1 MMKKTKLTAISR
13 VSVFLLIFGLA
24 SALVGCDKWQKMS
37 RSSSEDGAQ
46 DNTVVQTEWKNE
58 NTTNMSAEKMLPA
71 EKTAASNPVKIEQN
85 NSVLNPDKYVVQ
97 IGAFLDRNNADRL
110 VKKLN
115 KKGIPANL
123 IVLEKSV
130 KTWHIVRIGDFDDKT
145 KAVKAAGLYTASE
158 NSDSV
163 VMHNGKVVQ
172 LVRPD
177 GKMMPADAS
186 APGKGMVRRSAK
198 NDRFTFQV
206 GGLMTKA
213 AAKKQKSKL
222 LKKGYS
228 PYISKISSTIN
239 DELWYTVRIG
249 EFFTIDEAANAA
261 AKFAAKEDIPTRA
274 DLVMK

>member
-1 MMKKTKLTAISR
+1 MMKKTKLTATNK
-13 VSVFLLIFGLA
+13 VSVFLLVIGLA
-24 SALVGCDKWQKMS
+24 GSLVGCDYLPMMS
-37 RSSSEDGAQ
+37 QSSSEDDAQ
-46 DNTVVQTEWKNE
+46 GKSVVQTEWKNE
-58 NTTNMSAEKMLPA
+58 ETTDLPAEKMLPS
-71 EKTAASNPVKIEQN
+71 EKSTDSNSVSVEQN
-85 NSVLNPDKYVVQ
+85 NSMSARDRYVVQ

-123 IVLEKSV
+123 IVSEKSV

-158 NSDSV
+158 KSDSV
-163 VMHNGKVVQ
+163 VLRNDKVVQ
-172 LVRPD
+172 LVKAD
-177 GKMMPADAS
+177 GEAS
-186 APGKGMVRRSAK
+186 SNRKVRRSSK

-213 AAKKQKSKL
+213 AAKKQQSKL
-222 LKKGYS
+222 QKKGYS
-228 PYISKISSTIN
+228 PYISKITSTIN

-249 EFFTIDEAANAA
+249 QFFTIDEAANAA
-261 AKFAAKEDIPTRA
+261 ANFAAKEDIPTKA